1 MVYIHA
7 FLRKHLCVT
16 FAWSRWSNSFF
27 ETNCKV

>member
-7 FLRKHLCVT
+7 FLRKHLCIAFT
-16 FAWSRWSNSFF
+16 WSRRSNSFF